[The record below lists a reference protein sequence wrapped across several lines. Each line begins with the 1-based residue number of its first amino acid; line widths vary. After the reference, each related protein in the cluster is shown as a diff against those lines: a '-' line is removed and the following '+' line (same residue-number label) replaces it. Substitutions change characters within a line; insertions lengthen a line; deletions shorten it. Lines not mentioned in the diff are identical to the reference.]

1 MALGLRTKSA
11 RTAECRKQMKTQT
24 IKLIAIA
31 FFALPLLFM
40 TAFKASPVKGAGT
53 LADDPAAEYKAKCA
67 ACHTPAASKFYDPAK
82 TDEEHIQI
90 ILKGK
95 KGEKPPYMPGFE
107 AKGMTEEG
115 AKALADYMKSLR
127 TAN

>member
-1 MALGLRTKSA
+1 
-11 RTAECRKQMKTQT
+11 MKTQT
-24 IKLIAIA
+24 IKLIATA

-53 LADDPAAEYKAKCA
+53 PVDDPAAEYKAKCA
-67 ACHTPAASKFYDPAK
+67 ACHTPSGSKFYDPAK
-82 TDEEHIQI
+82 TDEEHVQT

-115 AKALADYMKSLR
+115 AKALAGYMKSLR
-127 TAN
+127 AGN